1 MLFML
6 CLLVRQPG
14 LLHPFLNSISIKIG
28 RPKCYIISVRDSNIT
43 ASFYYFCVCVKQ
55 VISPLLLN
63 NSQCRV
69 QSQNFSQ
76 FNQTVL
82 EAKAL
87 RLSYSIYL
95 AYFYYC
101 IKMLS
106 TEGVLPDKT
115 AEWSELWDQV
125 DQGRFVEGEQD
136 QRCVVTWQSILFFL
150 L

>member
-1 MLFML
+1 M
-6 CLLVRQPG
+6 
-14 LLHPFLNSISIKIG
+14 
-28 RPKCYIISVRDSNIT
+28 
-43 ASFYYFCVCVKQ
+43 
-55 VISPLLLN
+55 
-63 NSQCRV
+63 
-69 QSQNFSQ
+69 
-76 FNQTVL
+76 

-106 TEGVLPDKT
+106 MDGVLPDKT